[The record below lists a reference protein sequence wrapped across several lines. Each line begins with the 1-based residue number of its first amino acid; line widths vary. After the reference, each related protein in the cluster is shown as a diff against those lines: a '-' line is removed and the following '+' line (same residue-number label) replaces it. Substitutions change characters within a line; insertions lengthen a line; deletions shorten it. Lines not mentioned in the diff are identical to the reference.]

1 MQDKEFAAL
10 LIDSYANLQRILT
23 TDNPKEEAEY
33 QLNLVAAKL
42 EAMGIV
48 TTKLDKKNEFVI
60 HIDYIFQG
68 VKSVRGA

>member
-1 MQDKEFAAL
+1 MQDMELAAL

-23 TDNPKEEAEY
+23 TDNPKEEAEF

-48 TTKLDKKNEFVI
+48 TTKLDKKPN
-60 HIDYIFQG
+60 
-68 VKSVRGA
+68 S

>member
-1 MQDKEFAAL
+1 MQDKELAAL

-42 EAMGIV
+42 EAMGIA
-48 TTKLDKKNEFVI
+48 TTKLDRKTN
-60 HIDYIFQG
+60 
-68 VKSVRGA
+68 S